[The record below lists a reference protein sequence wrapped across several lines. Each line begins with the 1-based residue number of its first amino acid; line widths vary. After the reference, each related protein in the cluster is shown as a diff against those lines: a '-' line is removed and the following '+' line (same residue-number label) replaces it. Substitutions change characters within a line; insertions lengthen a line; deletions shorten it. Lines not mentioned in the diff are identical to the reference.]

1 MKTSQIRLHKFLINW
16 LKENSKAS
24 YTIPEIKRNITSH
37 GVFVSGILTHS
48 QLEWV
53 YPNQEIK
60 LNDWPTREPGDL
72 SKIKV
77 IFEDEDCLVINKPM
91 GVVVEPGAGHP
102 LDNIVQWLVDT
113 YPEQDFKKLYE
124 HETESFEEL
133 TQKYYDDSDEESRFN
148 KRAWAKMTGYRPDKK
163 ASNEH
168 LVMGKML
175 KSHQYN
181 IAMRQE
187 KIQSRKIVF
196 GGGSGINLAEDQAF
210 RNVIPRSGLVHRLD
224 KDTQGLLLVGKNLES
239 FNFLQDQFRSRS
251 VVKKYLAVV
260 DGIVDQEIRIEN
272 WQARSLSNPIEQK
285 FFWIESDAF
294 GYSKEARHAESVIT
308 PLFTSP
314 ETNQTIIQI
323 QIKTGRMHQIRIQ
336 CLALGFP
343 LSNDKAYNNLNK
355 LVENPNN
362 SKAEGADYPQEGE
375 GTARLQYGVL
385 SEGWHTKSDEVFK
398 ADSTQ
403 NGIKDNI
410 MQNSDTQATLITT
423 KTNKNPKPIKL
434 PKDFLSNPHNS
445 AVILTKAIPE
455 LNAKEFQLKQK
466 SLFGEGQYCLLSNQL
481 EIILPSG
488 KPAKFVV
495 NKID

>member
-1 MKTSQIRLHKFLINW
+1 MKTSQIRLHKFLIDW

-72 SKIKV
+72 SKIK
-77 IFEDEDCLVINKPM
+77 IIYEDEDCLVINKPM

-102 LDNIVQWLVDT
+102 LDNIVQWLIDT

-124 HETESFEEL
+124 HESESFEEI

-260 DGIVDQEIRIEN
+260 DGIVDQEIHIEN

-294 GYSKEARHAESVIT
+294 GYSKEARHAESIIM
-308 PLFTSP
+308 PLYVCAK
-314 ETNQTIIQI
+314 TNQTIIQI
-323 QIKTGRMHQIRIQ
+323 QIRTGRMHQIRIQ
-336 CLALGFP
+336 CQALGFP
-343 LSNDKAYNNLNK
+343 LSNDKAYNNIK
-355 LVENPNN
+355 LADNSNLGSFRKESTAKINN
-362 SKAEGADYPQEGE
+362 
-375 GTARLQYGVL
+375 
-385 SEGWHTKSDEVFK
+385 
-398 ADSTQ
+398 
-403 NGIKDNI
+403 
-410 MQNSDTQATLITT
+410 
-423 KTNKNPKPIKL
+423 KPIRL
-434 PKDFLSNPHNS
+434 PKEFLSNPHNS
-445 AVILTKAIPE
+445 TSVPSSPITE
-455 LNAKEFQLKQK
+455 LDTKEFQLQQK
-466 SLFGEGQYCLLSNQL
+466 SLFGDNQYCLLSNHL
-481 EIILPSG
+481 EIVLPSG
-488 KPAKFVV
+488 KLTKFVV
-495 NKID
+495 NQL

>member
-1 MKTSQIRLHKFLINW
+1 MKTSQIRLHKFLIDW
-16 LKENSKAS
+16 LKQNSKAS

-37 GVFVSGILTHS
+37 GVFVSGIPTHS

-53 YPNQEIK
+53 YPNQEIR

-77 IFEDEDCLVINKPM
+77 IYEDDDCLVINKPV

-102 LDNIVQWLVDT
+102 FDNIVQWLIDT

-124 HETESFEEL
+124 HDVESLEEL

-175 KSHQYN
+175 KTHQYN

-187 KIQSRKIVF
+187 KIQSRKIVY

-260 DGIVDQEIRIEN
+260 DGIVDQEIHIEN
-272 WQARSLSNPIEQK
+272 WQSRSLSNPIEQK

-294 GYSKEARHAESVIT
+294 GYSKEARHAESIIT
-308 PLFTSP
+308 PLFTSSKA
-314 ETNQTIIQI
+314 NQTIIQI

-336 CLALGFP
+336 CQALGFP
-343 LSNDKAYNNLNK
+343 LSNDKAYNNNK
-355 LVENPNN
+355 SKSSEKSNFD
-362 SKAEGADYPQEGE
+362 KAEGEVLPFDNGLAPQGDW
-375 GTARLQYGVL
+375 GYN
-385 SEGWHTKSDEVFK
+385 SEEKK
-398 ADSTQ
+398 C
-403 NGIKDNI
+403 I
-410 MQNSDTQATLITT
+410 
-423 KTNKNPKPIKL
+423 NPKPVKP

-445 AVILTKAIPE
+445 SGNPINPILE
-455 LNAKEFQLKQK
+455 LNSTKFQAKQK

-481 EIILPSG
+481 EIVLPSG
-488 KPAKFVV
+488 KLTKFEV
-495 NKID
+495 NKI